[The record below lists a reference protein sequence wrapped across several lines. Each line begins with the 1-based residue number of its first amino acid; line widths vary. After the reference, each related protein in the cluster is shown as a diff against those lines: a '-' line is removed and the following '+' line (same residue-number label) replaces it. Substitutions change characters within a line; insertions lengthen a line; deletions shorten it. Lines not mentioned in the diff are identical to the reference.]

1 MNIHY
6 HDICIRDAEPKDCAQ
21 LAAWWNDGAVM
32 AHAGFPK
39 GLGITAAQVEQQIAA
54 DTDTTRRRLMID
66 YQGTSIGEMCFYVSE
81 YTNYEIGIKICE
93 PSFQEK

>member
-1 MNIHY
+1 MNIRY
-6 HDICIRDAEPKDCAQ
+6 HDICIRDAAPKDCAQ
-21 LAAWWNDGAVM
+21 LATWWNDGAVM

-66 YQGTSIGEMCFYVSE
+66 YQGTSIGEMCFYVSH
-81 YTNYEIGIKICE
+81 
-93 PSFQEK
+93 PSRKRDWGA